1 MLVVGGLAELLLG
14 SRLRMH
20 WSGASLSLSLSIIIV
35 LAELRALLLQRRW
48 LFEGNFAGL
57 GGHAGAC
64 ACPSKGIDPSCLIC
78 CLCFAL
84 ARSVLLLVA
93 GAKHVVFCSLDQ
105 LAAAKKFQTQLYRV
119 RSPRAAQGSI
129 PMCCQRCGPWQGWWG
144 ALVGRGGVPAWWC
157 VVRVLAG

>member
-1 MLVVGGLAELLLG
+1 MLVVGGPAGVLERCVASVCPP
-14 SRLRMH
+14 SRV
-20 WSGASLSLSLSIIIV
+20 SFCFVVV

-93 GAKHVVFCSLDQ
+93 GAKHVVLCSLDQ

-129 PMCCQRCGPWQGWWG
+129 PVCCQTCG
-144 ALVGRGGVPAWWC
+144 C
-157 VVRVLAG
+157 

>member
-1 MLVVGGLAELLLG
+1 MLVVGGLAELSLG

-57 GGHAGAC
+57 GSDAGAC

-84 ARSVLLLVA
+84 A
-93 GAKHVVFCSLDQ
+93 
-105 LAAAKKFQTQLYRV
+105 
-119 RSPRAAQGSI
+119 
-129 PMCCQRCGPWQGWWG
+129 
-144 ALVGRGGVPAWWC
+144 
-157 VVRVLAG
+157 